1 MTMAR
6 RLLGAA
12 AAARVV
18 AGGRARA
25 RGAVVLAYHDLR
37 EDARDGPEYSVRP
50 ETFRRH
56 LLQAKAAGV
65 RFVDLHD
72 LTARLLRDEPVDG
85 LAAVVFD
92 DALVGVHRHAAP
104 VVDDLAVPATVFPVS
119 QVLGAPPSWWPGS
132 RRTLEASELV
142 ELRRAGWTVG
152 AHTRTHPSLPTLS
165 AGALRSELAGSRA
178 ELEDLCGGRVDL
190 VAYPYG
196 HHDAAVRDAA
206 REVGYTAGFTFV
218 NGRLTHDL
226 DRFRLPRLTM
236 TQQHGRF
243 RLAYH
248 LARHAS
254 SWPNH
259 QLERMTGEGD

>member
-1 MTMAR
+1 MTVTR
-6 RLLGAA
+6 RLLGAVA
-12 AAARVV
+12 ATRVV

-37 EDARDGPEYSVRP
+37 EDAREGPEYSVRP
-50 ETFRRH
+50 VTFRRH
-56 LLQAKAAGV
+56 LLQARAAGV
-65 RFVDLHD
+65 HFVDLHD

-85 LAAVVFD
+85 LAAIVFD

-104 VVDDLAVPATVFPVS
+104 TMDDLGVPATVFPVS
-119 QVLGAPPSWWPGS
+119 QVLGAKPDWWPGS
-132 RRTLEASELV
+132 QRTLAPRELV
-142 ELRRAGWTVG
+142 ELRGAGWTIG

-165 AGALRSELAGSRA
+165 AGPLRSELAGARA
-178 ELEDLCGGRVDL
+178 DLEDLCGDRVDL

-206 REVGYTAGFTFV
+206 REAGYTAGYTFV
-218 NGRLTHDL
+218 NGRVTHDL

-236 TQQHGRF
+236 TEQHGRF

-248 LARHAS
+248 LARHAA
-254 SWPNH
+254 SWPEH
-259 QLERMTGEGD
+259 QLEQITGEG